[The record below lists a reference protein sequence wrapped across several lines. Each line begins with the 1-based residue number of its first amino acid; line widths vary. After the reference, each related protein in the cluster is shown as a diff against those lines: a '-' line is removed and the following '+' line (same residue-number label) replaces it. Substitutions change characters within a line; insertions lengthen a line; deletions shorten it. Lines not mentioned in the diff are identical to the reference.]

1 MQFQSEAYFIFEK
14 EKSCPQ
20 CLSLSSLAASKQ
32 NLFGI
37 FDILFLH
44 QFSLQLAAL
53 FSSELV
59 RLIRTVQNIL
69 LKGIKSKQLQNLNS
83 VFSNEC
89 KWQPTYSSLT

>member
-1 MQFQSEAYFIFEK
+1 MQFQSGAYFIFEK

-20 CLSLSSLAASKQ
+20 FLSLSSLVASKQ

-37 FDILFLH
+37 FDVLSLH

-69 LKGIKSKQLQNLNS
+69 LKGIKSQHLQNLNS
-83 VFSNEC
+83 MFSDER
-89 KWQPTYSSLT
+89 KWQPT